1 MIITPARN
9 ATPVSII
16 SICDT
21 ALFRFTSFLT
31 YEPYVIIIPIDTLR
45 EKNSWLIA
53 SSVICRKRPTV
64 IPVRSGFIYTLS
76 PCNPVRTVPSSSV
89 VFNVSEKIAIPITII
104 SRTGMINFETRSI
117 PSSTPLYTI
126 NAVSSIKINPYHT
139 DDGEEMNAVKQSS
152 ATACFPELVR

>member
-1 MIITPARN
+1 MRQILPVQRTEFRSHVRPFPYCRIPLAMIQTSVLVPLTFRPKPENTNTAGMIITPARN

-21 ALFRFTSFLT
+21 ALFRSTSFLT

-64 IPVRSGFIYTLS
+64 IPVRSGFHIHLKPLQSGTY
-76 PCNPVRTVPSSSV
+76 
-89 VFNVSEKIAIPITII
+89 
-104 SRTGMINFETRSI
+104 RSI
-117 PSSTPLYTI
+117 IQRSLQC
-126 NAVSSIKINPYHT
+126 K
-139 DDGEEMNAVKQSS
+139 
-152 ATACFPELVR
+152 